1 MTHSRVL
8 FVSAVIQHVKA
19 VERGTQIMVNQK
31 DNAKK
36 LMAKIGMCLLTC
48 NVSGLQ
54 HLKDW
59 Y

>member
-19 VERGTQIMVNQK
+19 VERGTQNLVNQK

-36 LMAKIGMCLLTC
+36 LMLNMAKTGIWVC
-48 NVSGLQ
+48 
-54 HLKDW
+54 
-59 Y
+59 